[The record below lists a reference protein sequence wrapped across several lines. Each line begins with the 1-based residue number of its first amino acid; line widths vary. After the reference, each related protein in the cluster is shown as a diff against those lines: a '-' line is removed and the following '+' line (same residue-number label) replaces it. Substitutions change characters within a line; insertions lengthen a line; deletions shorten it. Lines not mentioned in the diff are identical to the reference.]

1 MTAIFIKTFLEFSII
16 VLLLY
21 GFVHEKDVIRF
32 EQRLWKVVRRYAHRA
47 KIGICRALYNLICKF
62 EKKQAK

>member
-1 MTAIFIKTFLEFSII
+1 MTAIFVKTFLEFSVII
-16 VLLLY
+16 LLLY

-32 EQRLWKVVRRYAHRA
+32 EQRLWKAICKYAHRA
-47 KIGICRALYNLICKF
+47 KIKVCKVLYNLICKF

>member
-1 MTAIFIKTFLEFSII
+1 MTAIFIKTFLEFGII

-32 EQRLWKVVRRYAHRA
+32 EQRLWKAFRRYAHRA
-47 KIGICRALYNLICKF
+47 KIGICRVLYNLICKF

>member
-1 MTAIFIKTFLEFSII
+1 MTTIFIKTFLEFSII

-47 KIGICRALYNLICKF
+47 KIGICRVLY
-62 EKKQAK
+62 